1 MDDLKQRIADLEA
14 ANKVLLAANKELTKG
29 LATISIGLLAMRLST
44 VEDAWKKSRVAYAKL
59 EARIKELEERK

>member
-59 EARIKELEERK
+59 EARIKSLEERK